1 MGFGRAGLGK
11 AGSVGLRR
19 VAQPRRAPA
28 RRVDQRCLV
37 NLHSAPPHPPV
48 QVVDR
53 ATIERHL
60 LSDPTD
66 PFNRCAAVY
75 VRGFARMR
83 YLPLCPP
90 PAAPLPPCTR
100 LRTPLTPISTPSN
113 LLRAP
118 LAVVDLVPQADLAAR
133 IAAWRAA
140 KAAKREK

>member
-1 MGFGRAGLGK
+1 M